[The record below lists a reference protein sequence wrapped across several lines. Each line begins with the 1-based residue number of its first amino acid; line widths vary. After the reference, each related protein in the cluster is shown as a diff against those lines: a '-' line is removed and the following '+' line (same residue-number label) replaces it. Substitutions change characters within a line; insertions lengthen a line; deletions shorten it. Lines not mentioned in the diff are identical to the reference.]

1 MTGFSPREEERQSE
15 IEEAS
20 CRKLLSCGT
29 DAVPIRDTKRSF
41 HQRHWIHVK
50 GSVRAH
56 AVGPGFFLLSC
67 QTREQGII
75 SRLVVDQPDI
85 AHSLTLYSRIPYAL
99 LHHGQI
105 IEDFTT
111 EYHSLADTSVFLV
124 PLRSGAYHH
133 KHRRD
138 AFFLQRHSYAYTTDL
153 SIYSSSGG

>member
-1 MTGFSPREEERQSE
+1 
-15 IEEAS
+15 
-20 CRKLLSCGT
+20 
-29 DAVPIRDTKRSF
+29 VPIRDTKRSF

-75 SRLVVDQPDI
+75 SRLVGQPDI
-85 AHSLTLYSRIPYAL
+85 AHSLTLYWRIPYAL

-105 IEDFTT
+105 IEGFTT

-124 PLRSGAYHH
+124 PLRSGADHH
-133 KHRRD
+133 KYRRD

-153 SIYSSSGG
+153 PIYPPSEADVSQVLR